1 MTSPKSGKGCAKP
14 EWLKIRLPQNKAYAE
29 VASLVKQHDLH
40 TICSSGACPNM
51 SECWAR
57 GTATF
62 MIAGDI
68 CTRSCRFCATKSGR
82 PLALDVNEPLKI
94 ARSVRIMK
102 LSHCVITSV
111 DRDDLPDGGAAHWV
125 ATVKAIRELCP
136 DTTIEILIPDF
147 DARAQLLD
155 VIVAASADIVGH
167 NLETVREITPKV
179 RSRATYDRSL
189 SVLKYLADK
198 GVQTKSSLMVGI
210 GETEDQVRSSI
221 DDLAAVGVRRLT
233 IGQYLQPTT
242 EHIAVAQYVHPT
254 VFDSYKAYAL
264 EKGMTHVQS
273 APLVRSSY
281 LAEL

>member
-82 PLALDVNEPLKI
+82 PHALDVNEPLKI

-147 DARAQLLD
+147 DAHTELLD
-155 VIVAASADIVGH
+155 MIVAASADIVGH
-167 NLETVREITPKV
+167 NLETVREITPLV
-179 RSRATYDRSL
+179 RSRATYDHSL
-189 SVLKYLADK
+189 AVLKYLADK
-198 GVQTKSSLMVGI
+198 GVQTKSSLMVGL
-210 GETEDQVRSSI
+210 GETEAQVRSSI

-233 IGQYLQPTT
+233 IGQYLQPTA

-254 VFDSYKAYAL
+254 IFDSYKAYAF

-281 LAEL
+281 HAEL